1 MTQEQFDA
9 FVARLEGDAKRDP
22 AAYKQK
28 VLLLGLL
35 GYGYVFFILA
45 LVLALALAIVLLL
58 LTARRGGSAAL
69 RLAIPLL
76 ALGYLILRSLW
87 VRLAPPEGLSL
98 AARAPA
104 LFAEIANIRRALRG
118 PRVHEVLLT
127 DEFNAGI
134 VQIPRLGLFGWQKNY
149 LLVGLP
155 MMQALSPQQFRAVLA
170 HEFGHLSGA
179 HGRTGAWIYRAR
191 KSWYQLMQN
200 LDQQQHWGVIIFRRF
215 FQWYAPFFGAYSFV
229 LARAQEYEA
238 DRAAAELVGAEH
250 AADAL
255 VATSAAGAFLSEA
268 FWPGIYKDANQQ
280 AEPPASPY
288 SEMQRS
294 FQAGIAPELAQGWV
308 AQALQAQTGS
318 VDTHP
323 SLADRLAALGQPVR
337 QPVPLAE
344 TAAQAMLGADLE
356 ILRTQ
361 LDQTWRVQIAQ
372 PWQKRYA
379 EVQARR
385 QQLGELEAQAERAP
399 LTPGQRWLHA
409 RLVEEFRGEEVAL
422 PLYQAILAEQPE
434 DSGAL
439 FAAGRIRIGQQD
451 ADGIAQIEAAMRIDT
466 DAILPGCQLVY
477 VFLIEQGREQEAQ
490 EYHKR
495 AVDWSQLL
503 EEARA
508 ERAQLGLKDTYLPH
522 GLSEAQIA
530 QLKAQWAK
538 YPEVAQAYLVRKQ
551 LKHFPEQPLYALG
564 VVARRKA
571 WYQARTPKDDA
582 QLAQQLARL
591 RFAGETFVVILNAN
605 NAKMKQIMEQTPGSR
620 L

>member
-1 MTQEQFDA
+1 
-9 FVARLEGDAKRDP
+9 
-22 AAYKQK
+22 
-28 VLLLGLL
+28 
-35 GYGYVFFILA
+35 
-45 LVLALALAIVLLL
+45 
-58 LTARRGGSAAL
+58 
-69 RLAIPLL
+69 
-76 ALGYLILRSLW
+76 
-87 VRLAPPEGLSL
+87 
-98 AARAPA
+98 
-104 LFAEIANIRRALRG
+104 
-118 PRVHEVLLT
+118 
-127 DEFNAGI
+127 
-134 VQIPRLGLFGWQKNY
+134 
-149 LLVGLP
+149 
-155 MMQALSPQQFRAVLA
+155 
-170 HEFGHLSGA
+170 
-179 HGRTGAWIYRAR
+179 
-191 KSWYQLMQN
+191 
-200 LDQQQHWGVIIFRRF
+200 
-215 FQWYAPFFGAYSFV
+215 
-229 LARAQEYEA
+229 
-238 DRAAAELVGAEH
+238 
-250 AADAL
+250 
-255 VATSAAGAFLSEA
+255 
-268 FWPGIYKDANQQ
+268 
-280 AEPPASPY
+280 
-288 SEMQRS
+288 MQRS
-294 FQAGIAPELAQGWV
+294 FQAGIAPDLAQGWV

-323 SLADRLAALGQPVR
+323 SLTDRLAALGQPVR

-385 QQLGELEAQAERAP
+385 QQLSELEAQAERAP

-409 RLVEEFRGEEVAL
+409 HLVEEFRGEEVAL

-439 FAAGRIRIGQQD
+439 FAVGRIRIGQQD
-451 ADGIAQIEAAMRIDT
+451 ADGIAQIETAMRIDT

-477 VFLIEQGREQEAQ
+477 GFLIEQGREQEAQ

-508 ERAQLGLKDTYLPH
+508 ERAQLSFKDIYLPH

-530 QLKAQWAK
+530 QIKAQWAK
-538 YPEVAQAYLVRKQ
+538 NPEVAQAYLVRKQ
-551 LKHFPEQPLYALG
+551 LKRFPEQPLYALG
-564 VVARRKA
+564 VVARRKV